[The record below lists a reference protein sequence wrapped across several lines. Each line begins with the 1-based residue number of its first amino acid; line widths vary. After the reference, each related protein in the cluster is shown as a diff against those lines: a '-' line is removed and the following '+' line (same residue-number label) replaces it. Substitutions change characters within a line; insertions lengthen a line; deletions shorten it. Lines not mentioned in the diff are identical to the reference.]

1 MREQLRLKLV
11 VPLVVIAL
19 GGLAVAKFVVL
30 DDDSVEAEAAIPA
43 ATVVDTAGAD
53 SEPPA
58 TTTTEEPAAEEPAAE
73 EPAAEEPAAEEPPA
87 EDAGVRKLDKAL
99 EKNKVVVVVVYSPDG
114 AVDAQQVGE
123 ARSGAADVNVGFLS
137 LNAAKEKEIGDFA
150 QTYEIRTTPVVLVF
164 RRGPELVGR
173 FETFADSVTVAQAA
187 QDARQAR

>member
-43 ATVVDTAGAD
+43 ATVVDPAGAD

-58 TTTTEEPAAEEPAAE
+58 TTTTE

>member
-1 MREQLRLKLV
+1 M
-11 VPLVVIAL
+11 P
-19 GGLAVAKFVVL
+19 
-30 DDDSVEAEAAIPA
+30 
-43 ATVVDTAGAD
+43 TASPRRRRPRRRSA
-53 SEPPA
+53 
-58 TTTTEEPAAEEPAAE
+58 AAEEPAAE
-73 EPAAEEPAAEEPPA
+73 EPAEEPPA

>member
-1 MREQLRLKLV
+1 VREQLRLKLV

-30 DDDSVEAEAAIPA
+30 DDGSAEAEAAIPA

-58 TTTTEEPAAEEPAAE
+58 AASTTEEPG
-73 EPAAEEPAAEEPPA
+73 AEEPAAEEPPA

-99 EKNKVVVVVVYSPDG
+99 KKNKVVVVVVYSPDG

-123 ARSGAADVNVGFLS
+123 ARAGAADVNVGFLS

-187 QDARQAR
+187 QDARQAH

>member
-58 TTTTEEPAAEEPAAE
+58 TTTTEEPAAE

>member
-43 ATVVDTAGAD
+43 APVVDPVGAE

-58 TTTTEEPAAEEPAAE
+58 AATTTEEPAAD
-73 EPAAEEPAAEEPPA
+73 EPPA
-87 EDAGVRKLDKAL
+87 EDAGVRKLEKAL
-99 EKNKVVVVVVYSPDG
+99 KKNKVVVVVVYSPDG

-123 ARSGAADVNVGFLS
+123 ARSGAADVNAGFLA

-150 QTYEIRTTPVVLVF
+150 QTYEIRTTPLVLVF
-164 RRGPELVGR
+164 RRGPEPVGR

>member
-58 TTTTEEPAAEEPAAE
+58 ATTSTDGP
-73 EPAAEEPAAEEPPA
+73 AEEPAAEEPPA

-99 EKNKVVVVVVYSPDG
+99 KKNKVVVVVVYSPDG

>member
-58 TTTTEEPAAEEPAAE
+58 TTTTE